1 MYNADLGVG
10 CNSSS
15 DGCQS
20 GGCSKTPDLCM
31 KRHDTRPSLKISMED
46 CDGVVDLTDEN
57 LVLEASMWFDA
68 KIKSA
73 IDESSE
79 VISFAD
85 GVGFD
90 QVLVGDVIVM
100 DRVRS
105 PERMLVAGIDESS
118 KLISVERAYDGTSAS
133 SWPKGNALRAFR
145 FMDASAAIES
155 VYEDVTQVDGTT
167 ANELT
172 ETFLVF
178 DWYANH
184 TSMPGCYWL
193 EFKLIMMS
201 GQEVEWVKRL
211 PLSSDG
217 FLVSI
222 LDSPTVEI

>member
-1 MYNADLGVG
+1 
-10 CNSSS
+10 
-15 DGCQS
+15 
-20 GGCSKTPDLCM
+20 M

-46 CDGVVDLTDEN
+46 CDGVVDLTNEH

-73 IDESSE
+73 IDESSD

-85 GVGFD
+85 GRGFD

-105 PERMLVAGIDESS
+105 PERMLVNEIDESS
-118 KLISVERAYDGTSAS
+118 KSISVERAHGGTSAS
-133 SWPKGNALRAFR
+133 SWPKGSALRAFR
-145 FMDASAAIES
+145 FMDVTAAIES

-167 ANELT
+167 SNQLT

-178 DWYANH
+178 NWDASH

-193 EFKLIMMS
+193 EFKLTMMS

>member
-1 MYNADLGVG
+1 MYNVELGVG

-20 GGCSKTPDLCM
+20 GGCPRTPDFCM
-31 KRHDTRPSLKISMED
+31 KRNDTRPSLKISMED

-73 IDESSE
+73 IDESAE
-79 VISFAD
+79 AISFAD

-105 PERMLVAGIDESS
+105 PERMLVTGIDESL
-118 KLISVERAYDGTSAS
+118 KTISVERAYGGTSAS
-133 SWPKGNALRAFR
+133 SWPRGNVLRAFR
-145 FMDASAAIES
+145 FMDAPAAIES

-167 ANELT
+167 TNGLS

-178 DWYANH
+178 NWDFGH

-201 GQEVEWVKRL
+201 GQSVEWVKRL
-211 PLSSDG
+211 PLTNDG
-217 FLVSI
+217 FLISI
-222 LDSPTVEI
+222 LDSPTIET